1 MFKLT
6 EAAVCEAAPPRDA
19 PCTSCGQCL
28 QRSQGVGHPWG
39 MPSDTHTFSSDWWTC
54 EEASCRSKWCSE
66 GCNCISF
73 SPYYLHPE
81 TEVPTHH
88 SPWEQIPNTTQAGR
102 QLTAQGLQL
111 LVLFLKKDKYFI
123 STWKLVLLTRSRSLL
138 LACWDRILAG
148 QRGTCPIIKHWPNCS
163 NGTSISLLESEC
175 VKESEKEG
183 TILTA
188 SSVLFSILRFQS
200 SFLALSL
207 EGLRKTLCLTNRF
220 LWTLCTLQKIANRT
234 KVTLLATTRALRSNS
249 PASAQGAKELH

>member
-6 EAAVCEAAPPRDA
+6 EAAVCEAAPPGDA

-88 SPWEQIPNTTQAGR
+88 SPWEQTPNTTQAGR

-123 STWKLVLLTRSRSLL
+123 STWKLVLLTRSRFTATRMLRQDPCRSERHLSYNQT
-138 LACWDRILAG
+138 LA
-148 QRGTCPIIKHWPNCS
+148 K
-163 NGTSISLLESEC
+163 LLEWHLHF
-175 VKESEKEG
+175 
-183 TILTA
+183 LTGI
-188 SSVLFSILRFQS
+188 SV
-200 SFLALSL
+200 
-207 EGLRKTLCLTNRF
+207 
-220 LWTLCTLQKIANRT
+220 
-234 KVTLLATTRALRSNS
+234 
-249 PASAQGAKELH
+249 